1 LRKTL
6 KGWNLNIEGEYKRKR
21 GTLVVQL
28 YEIDKKGELYGLVQL
43 EKEVKKILQN
53 QLKTIIKEEEIK
65 WI

>member
-1 LRKTL
+1 M

-21 GTLVVQL
+21 GALVAQL
-28 YEIDKKGELYGLVQL
+28 DEIGKKRELYGLVHS
-43 EKEVKKILQN
+43 KIEVKNMLQN

>member
-1 LRKTL
+1 MKTL

-21 GTLVVQL
+21 GALAVQL
-28 YEIDKKGELYGLVQL
+28 DEIDKNGELYGLVHS
-43 EKEVKKILQN
+43 EIEVKNMLHN